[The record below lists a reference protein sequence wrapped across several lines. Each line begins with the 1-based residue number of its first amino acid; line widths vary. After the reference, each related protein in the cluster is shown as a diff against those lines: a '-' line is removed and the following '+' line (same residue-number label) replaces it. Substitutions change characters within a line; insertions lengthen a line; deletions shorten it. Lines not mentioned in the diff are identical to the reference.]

1 MDKKQNQPLEL
12 EELDLAL
19 PDDLNL
25 GEADVDSGFDD
36 LELPELTADDDLGEL
51 GSADTHAG
59 EEMHSPHDSMTEAE
73 PMDTELHEAAP
84 HPINEDEEPIALSE
98 EELERIVGTKDSELF
113 SDFQEGE
120 HPPEHT
126 DLDFS
131 SEGESDEMQSDLDA
145 DISEAHAEPESDFGD
160 MRTDLEDEG
169 PVSLSEEELGNI
181 LGDVGESVDMPG
193 EDHHADHADLDMHSD
208 LDSAPAASAS
218 AMDESE
224 DESITLSDDELNNI
238 LLDSGD
244 LESARGE
251 PKDAPPLSELS
262 MDEEDGPI
270 ALTAEELGNIISDV
284 HEEVEAP
291 EKGEHFDSEM
301 HEEMAAPSLL
311 DEEDEGPVALSDAE
325 LDSILEDVHEE
336 VPAEQAGMHADSR
349 ANLIVLDEYE
359 DREIAEEKP
368 AIAPQPERFDHV
380 AAEASVPKDDLRK
393 MISYLD
399 QLFDKLP
406 EDTVREFSRSEYFDL
421 YKKIMEDLN
430 LT

>member
-131 SEGESDEMQSDLDA
+131 SEGESDEMQSALDA
-145 DISEAHAEPESDFGD
+145 GISEAHAEPESDFGD

-238 LLDSGD
+238 LQIG
-244 LESARGE
+244 
-251 PKDAPPLSELS
+251 
-262 MDEEDGPI
+262 
-270 ALTAEELGNIISDV
+270 
-284 HEEVEAP
+284 
-291 EKGEHFDSEM
+291 
-301 HEEMAAPSLL
+301 
-311 DEEDEGPVALSDAE
+311 
-325 LDSILEDVHEE
+325 
-336 VPAEQAGMHADSR
+336 R
-349 ANLIVLDEYE
+349 A
-359 DREIAEEKP
+359 
-368 AIAPQPERFDHV
+368 HV
-380 AAEASVPKDDLRK
+380 
-393 MISYLD
+393 
-399 QLFDKLP
+399 
-406 EDTVREFSRSEYFDL
+406 
-421 YKKIMEDLN
+421 
-430 LT
+430 